1 MANVFDIRECIREK
15 ERERERVRG
24 DKEEL
29 VNMIRPNKTCETFH

>member
-15 ERERERVRG
+15 ERERESEG

-29 VNMIRPNKTCETFH
+29 VNMTRPNKTCENFH

>member
-15 ERERERVRG
+15 ERESEG

-29 VNMIRPNKTCETFH
+29 VNMTRPNKMCENFH